1 MDEII
6 AEADDRMLM
15 MDYDEDEG
23 KVFFCLNVHS
33 RGTIVIILIRALF
46 VCLLFEVRLF

>member
-23 KVFFCLNVHS
+23 KVFFV
-33 RGTIVIILIRALF
+33 LIMFIQEEQLSSF
-46 VCLLFEVRLF
+46 

>member
-23 KVFFCLNVHS
+23 KVFFVLMFIQEEQLS
-33 RGTIVIILIRALF
+33 SF
-46 VCLLFEVRLF
+46 

>member
-23 KVFFCLNVHS
+23 KVFFVLMFMQEEQLS
-33 RGTIVIILIRALF
+33 SF
-46 VCLLFEVRLF
+46 